1 MPIFEYQ
8 GKKYNVRDEH
18 IDNFAKDYPDA
29 TSIQE
34 RDGKKYRV
42 RSADYKTFMSETV
55 QPQSSEQPIESAAA
69 PVPVQEEPWKPT
81 EQEKIQIIISSAE
94 FIINQFILF
103 CKNILS

>member
-18 IDNFAKDYPDA
+18 IDSFAKDYPDA

-42 RSADYKTFMSETV
+42 KSADYRTFMSEAG
-55 QPQSSEQPIESAAA
+55 QPQPAEQPAETAM
-69 PVPVQEEPWKPT
+69 PVQEKPWKPT
-81 EQEKIQIIISSAE
+81 EQEKERIDAQMEQMRRSTHRTMSD
-94 FIINQFILF
+94 FI
-103 CKNILS
+103 